1 MTAHRS
7 ALPRECE
14 AVAPPLPREALEEE
28 LAALR
33 PLAVAARGGYRLY
46 SFRAAEAPSLM
57 YETGRLREAAFRGSG
72 GGTGRAVDI
81 DADDTAPEGYRQIVA
96 WDPLRREIAGGYRYI
111 ICGECDAANISS
123 SHYFRFS
130 DRFCREY
137 LPRAVELGRSF
148 VAGGGARGQ
157 GSHPLFAMESL
168 WRGLGR
174 VVASRPEVRYLF
186 GKVTVYP
193 HYDAEARRLLMTFL
207 HTFFGSDAPLLQ
219 VFEPAETPLA
229 EGVFDAPTYAEN
241 YGRLLRLLRAR
252 GEGIPPMIHAYMRL
266 CPSMR
271 VFDTAVN
278 RDFGDAYETA
288 VLLPVGGIRADKRR
302 KYLEKTSVAP

>member
-7 ALPRECE
+7 LASRATV
-14 AVAPPLPREALEEE
+14 AVAEPLPREALEEE

-33 PLAVAARGGYRLY
+33 PVTVAERGGYRLY
-46 SFRAAEAPSLM
+46 SFRASEAPSLM
-57 YETGRLREAAFRGSG
+57 YETGRLREEAFRNAG

-96 WDPLRREIAGGYRYI
+96 WDPVRRTIAGGYRYI
-111 ICGECDAANISS
+111 VCGECDTANISS

-130 DRFCREY
+130 GEFRRDF
-137 LPRAVELGRSF
+137 LPHAVELGRSF
-148 VAGGGARGQ
+148 VAH
-157 GSHPLFAMESL
+157 GSEGTHPLFAMESL
-168 WRGLGR
+168 WLGLGR
-174 VVASRPEVRYLF
+174 IVASHPRVRYLF

-207 HTFFGSDAPLLQ
+207 RRFFGSDIPLLQ
-219 VFEPAETPLA
+219 ARESADPPFA

-241 YGRLLRLLRAR
+241 YAALLRLLRER
-252 GEGIPPMIHAYMRL
+252 GEVVPPMIHAYMRL

-288 VLLPVGGIRADKRR
+288 VLLPVDGIRAEKRE